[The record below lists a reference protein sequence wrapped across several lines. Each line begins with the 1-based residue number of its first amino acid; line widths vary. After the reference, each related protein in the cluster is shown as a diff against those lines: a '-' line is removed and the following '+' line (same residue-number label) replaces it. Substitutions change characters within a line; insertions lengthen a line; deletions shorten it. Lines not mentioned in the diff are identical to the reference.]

1 MARMTGSGQASG
13 YRNYAAPANKP
24 KAAATKVSQATID
37 RIKADGM
44 TAALRKAVMGK
55 ASASYVEGVKRMYGT
70 ARLTKSKTQAPGS
83 YQGSQFVPGMKK
95 KSSGGGGLRG
105 PKVK

>member
-1 MARMTGSGQASG
+1 MARQTGGGQASG

-24 KAAATKVSQATID
+24 KAAALKVSQATID

-44 TAALRKAVMGK
+44 TNALKKAVSGK

-70 ARLTKSKTQAPGS
+70 ARVTKKATQTPGYYS
-83 YQGSQFVPGMKK
+83 GSQFVPGKAPK
-95 KSSGGGGLRG
+95 TRGGGGAAR
-105 PKVK
+105 KNAM

>member
-44 TAALRKAVMGK
+44 TAALKKAVMGK
-55 ASASYVEGVKRMYGT
+55 ASASYIEGVKRMYGT
-70 ARLTKSKTQAPGS
+70 TRLTKSKTQAPGS
-83 YQGSQFVPGMKK
+83 YQGSMFVPGKK
-95 KSSGGGGLRG
+95 KATGGSGMRG

>member
-1 MARMTGSGQASG
+1 MARTSGGGQPSG
-13 YRNYAAPANKP
+13 YRNYAAPASKP
-24 KAAATKVSQATID
+24 KAAPMKVSQATID

-44 TAALRKAVMGK
+44 TAALKKAVMGK

-70 ARLTKSKTQAPGS
+70 ARLTKAKTQAPGS
-83 YQGSQFVPGMKK
+83 YQGSQFVPGKK
-95 KSSGGGGLRG
+95 KTTGGSGMRG

>member
-44 TAALRKAVMGK
+44 TAALKKAVMGK
-55 ASASYVEGVKRMYGT
+55 ASASYIEGVKRMYGT
-70 ARLTKSKTQAPGS
+70 TRLTKSKTQAPG
-83 YQGSQFVPGMKK
+83 YYEGSTFTPGKK
-95 KSSGGGGLRG
+95 PGKSGGGMRG